1 MNFWVL
7 LSCAIT
13 VNLVTLY
20 ITAINLSLSLSL
32 IMNEVDSVEG
42 WVVAKDSMEAVLWMA
57 WTIIQAEGI
66 WKEISTK
73 GEVQDIILNNIKV
86 QREKQLAEMVMKRR
100 KERALKLTEAAKRG

>member
-1 MNFWVL
+1 MARRKEF
-7 LSCAIT
+7 SREIT
-13 VNLVTLY
+13 CGAREREDTSIMVKS
-20 ITAINLSLSLSL
+20 I